1 MKTLVQSILMLVLM
15 TLLTGIIYPIVVT
28 DLSRIFFPE
37 QATGSLIKEGD
48 RILGSKLIAQK
59 FEEPEFFWPRPSACD
74 YATLPSGA
82 SNLGPTSA
90 ALAKAISDR
99 RKTFGGQ
106 APGDLLTASGSGL
119 DPDISPEAALFQV
132 SRVATARHLDQEKVR
147 ALVLD
152 HVSGP
157 QFGTLGQA
165 RVNVLA
171 LNLDLVRL
179 K

>member
-1 MKTLVQSILMLVLM
+1 MKTVIQSALMLLLL
-15 TLLTGIIYPIVVT
+15 TLLTGIVYPIVVT
-28 DLSRIFFPE
+28 DLSRVLFSE
-37 QATGSLIKEGD
+37 QVSGSLIKDGD
-48 RILGSKLIAQK
+48 RLLGSKLIAQK
-59 FEEPEFFWPRPSACD
+59 FEEADLFWPRPSACD

-90 ALAKAISDR
+90 ALAKAVADR
-99 RKTFGGQ
+99 KKTAGEG

-132 SRVATARHLDQEKVR
+132 DRVASARHLDHEKVR
-147 ALVLD
+147 SLVLH
-152 HVSGP
+152 HVEAA
-157 QFGTLGQA
+157 QFGVLGQS

-171 LNLDLVRL
+171 LNLDLVHL